1 MQPTRP
7 EDALLTDAFADFLEK
22 CRAKNLSEKTLNIYT
37 VHFKFFKE
45 YLSDPD
51 KKASDIKVI
60 DIEQITTLADYFII
74 ASGSNRN
81 QVQAMADNVDEVLGK
96 AGYQLK
102 QTEGYSSANWILL
115 DYGDIVIHLFDEE
128 NRLFYDLERI
138 WRDGKVMDAKE
149 LKEEQ

>member
-1 MQPTRP
+1 MT
-7 EDALLTDAFADFLEK
+7 DAKKMALLACKALE
-22 CRAKNLSEKTLNIYT
+22 
-37 VHFKFFKE
+37 
-45 YLSDPD
+45 D

-102 QTEGYSSANWILL
+102 QTEGYDTS
-115 DYGDIVIHLFDEE
+115 
-128 NRLFYDLERI
+128 
-138 WRDGKVMDAKE
+138 GKDCIYCGLYRAGKE
-149 LKEEQ
+149 

>member
-51 KKASDIKVI
+51 KKASDITEDTLEGFKRVLSSI
-60 DIEQITTLADYFII
+60 FRTGAVTTSRFSPICGEYAVSAII
-74 ASGSNRN
+74 
-81 QVQAMADNVDEVLGK
+81 
-96 AGYQLK
+96 
-102 QTEGYSSANWILL
+102 
-115 DYGDIVIHLFDEE
+115 
-128 NRLFYDLERI
+128 
-138 WRDGKVMDAKE
+138 
-149 LKEEQ
+149 